1 MARTVQTIQNH
12 LKNNLDTLQPWHTCL
27 QEMDVSEEEQ
37 NRSTSDFS
45 RSTVTR
51 YASPALIKAHACA
64 IKSAVTAIQKREKT
78 ADSRA
83 SIFRFHLLLLS

>member
-12 LKNNLDTLQPWHTCL
+12 LKNNLDTLQPWHTRL

-45 RSTVTR
+45 RSTATR
-51 YASPALIKAHACA
+51 
-64 IKSAVTAIQKREKT
+64 
-78 ADSRA
+78 
-83 SIFRFHLLLLS
+83 